1 MNSQPKLSPD
11 KLFMLVVFLLAR
23 YCAVVREKSDAIEMR
38 AVATVFNVMQLF
50 GVNVPTDDT
59 FMHRYWTTLGPVIYA
74 PVGRGQYDQHARVI
88 AHEITHVVQFWRDGL
103 GFIARYCT
111 SKGRAELE
119 AEAERAAIEAWW
131 LLTGT
136 LPEGID
142 ALAITRHGYA
152 LDESHARL
160 TADLLETACVSVS
173 QGIIS
178 TDVGIEV
185 LTWLKQHAPDAIVGH
200 VHEVKSS

>member
-1 MNSQPKLSPD
+1 MIPQPKLSSD
-11 KLFMLVVFLLAR
+11 KLFMLVVYLFAR
-23 YCAVVREKSDAIEMR
+23 FHAVVREKSDAIEMR
-38 AVATVFNVMQLF
+38 AIATAFSVAQLL
-50 GVNVPTDDT
+50 GANVPTDDA

-119 AEAERAAIEAWW
+119 AEAERAAIEVWW

-136 LPEGID
+136 LPESID
-142 ALAITRHGYA
+142 ALSITRHGYA

-160 TADLLETACVSVS
+160 TQDLLETAVTSVAR
-173 QGIIS
+173 GVIS

-185 LTWLKQHAPDAIVGH
+185 LTWLKQHAPDAIVGD
-200 VHEVKSS
+200 VNAVRS

>member
-1 MNSQPKLSPD
+1 MIPQPKLSAD
-11 KLFMLVVFLLAR
+11 KLFMLVVYLFAR
-23 YCAVVREKSDAIEMR
+23 FHAVVREKSDAIEMR
-38 AVATVFNVMQLF
+38 AIATAFSVAQLL
-50 GVNVPTDDT
+50 GANVPTDDA
-59 FMHRYWTTLGPVIYA
+59 FMRRFWTTLGPVIYA
-74 PVGRGQYDQHARVI
+74 PIGHREYDQHARVI
-88 AHEITHVVQFWRDGL
+88 FHELGHVVQFWREGL
-103 GFIARYCT
+103 GFVTRYLT
-111 SKGRAELE
+111 SRGRAELE
-119 AEAERAAIEAWW
+119 AEAERGAIEAWW

>member
-11 KLFMLVVFLLAR
+11 KLFMLVIFLLAR

-50 GVNVPTDDT
+50 GVNVPTDDA
-59 FMHRYWTTLGPVIYA
+59 FMRWFWTTLGPVIYA

-88 AHEITHVVQFWRDGL
+88 FHELGHVVQFWREGL
-103 GFIARYCT
+103 GFVTRYLT
-111 SKGRAELE
+111 SRGRAELE
-119 AEAERAAIEAWW
+119 AEAERGAIEAWW

-136 LPEGID
+136 LPESID
-142 ALAITRHGYA
+142 ALSITRHGYA

-160 TADLLETACVSVS
+160 TQDLLETAVTSVS

-178 TDVGIEV
+178 TDVGIETW
-185 LTWLKQHAPDAIVGH
+185 TWLKQHAPDAIVGD
-200 VHEVKSS
+200 VNAVRS